1 MSKTKY
7 ICGEETSTVLLD
19 IYTCSYKIVSVLEHV
34 QKRRDCYS
42 EGHLH
47 GVGRPPIGELE
58 CITPCSLLRE
68 TLSFCKPCPAAVSLG
83 RQKIRVP
90 DVKYNYNIV
99 HSPCPM

>member
-47 GVGRPPIGELE
+47 GVG
-58 CITPCSLLRE
+58 
-68 TLSFCKPCPAAVSLG
+68 
-83 RQKIRVP
+83 
-90 DVKYNYNIV
+90 
-99 HSPCPM
+99 SPSDWRA